1 MFTGIVAGTYPIVHL
16 KASDGLLVLAVKTP
30 VEFAQNLQIGASIAV
45 NGTCLT
51 VTKQETVESETK
63 IFFDI
68 IKETTQKTNLG
79 HLEEGDKVN
88 LERALTL
95 GAEIGGHMM
104 TGHISTVAQIKLI
117 EKSPGNHIIH
127 FKLDPKWKDYL
138 LPKTHIGVDGIS
150 LTLVDVYTKE
160 NDLFFTVHLIPETLR
175 QTSLGFKGRG
185 NKVNIEFNQMI
196 KAVVQT
202 TRNILQNQNIAS

>member
-16 KASDGLLVLAVKTP
+16 KASNALLILAVKTP

-68 IKETTQKTNLG
+68 IKETTQKTNLAQ
-79 HLEEGDKVN
+79 LKEGDKVN

-95 GAEIGGHMM
+95 GSEMGGHMM
-104 TGHISTVAQIKLI
+104 TGHISTVAKIKQI
-117 EKSPGNHIIH
+117 EEFPGNYIVH
-127 FKLDPKWKDYL
+127 FKLEKKWKDYL
-138 LPKTHIGVDGIS
+138 LPKTHIGIDGIS

-160 NDLFFTVHLIPETLR
+160 NGLFFTVHLIPETLR
-175 QTSLGFKGRG
+175 QTTLGLKSEGSEI
-185 NKVNIEFNQMI
+185 NIEFNQMI

-202 TRNILQNQNIAS
+202 TRNFLQNKKVAS